1 MLISRKNSA
10 WFVAGK
16 GSVKGRSHHLKVRTK
31 QSVNS
36 LLTSDHEIR
45 DLSNQSF
52 VFNDVHHENVQCV
65 AFGPFGEEVAA
76 GGQSGEIKI
85 FNLKA
90 RNERLCLK
98 GHKETVNTLDFGPDG
113 RTLCSG
119 SDDATIIIWN
129 IRNGQFKSSNN
140 MHLNRVTHVSIWSFF
155 PRNQFHENLSVY

>member
-1 MLISRKNSA
+1 M
-10 WFVAGK
+10 
-16 GSVKGRSHHLKVRTK
+16 
-31 QSVNS
+31 
-36 LLTSDHEIR
+36 TSDHEIR

-52 VFNDVHHENVQCV
+52 VFNDVHHENVTCV
-65 AFGPFGEEVAA
+65 SFGPFGEEVAA

-140 MHLNRVTHVSIWSFF
+140 MHLNRVTHVSNLAFGCLSKFLHMYVNIVYI
-155 PRNQFHENLSVY
+155 ENMYGKTNAITVKT